1 MALLA
6 RSCIPA
12 QQCGRGASGNR
23 ATLMRRREVFT
34 LLGGLAAAW
43 PLAGKAQQPSTG
55 SVIGFLNAGS
65 RKGYARPLATFL
77 QGLAAGGFV
86 DGDNV
91 SIAYRWAEGQYD
103 RLQAFAADLIQRNV
117 NVIAATSTPAAVV
130 AKAVTTTIPIV
141 FTTSGDPVQIGLVA
155 SLNEPGGNITGAS
168 QLNVEVAPKRL
179 ELMREIMP
187 GATKIGLLVNP
198 GSPVARTV
206 TKELQSASS
215 AVGVKLSI
223 LLAARQS
230 DFASVFATIAAQK
243 IEGLVIG
250 TDTFFN
256 SHSEELAALALSH
269 RVPAIYQYS
278 EFTEAGGLMSYG
290 GNITESYRLA
300 GVYVGRIL
308 KGEKPANLP
317 VQQVTKVEL
326 IVNLRTAKLL
336 GLAISPTLLARADDI
351 IE

>member
-1 MALLA
+1 
-6 RSCIPA
+6 
-12 QQCGRGASGNR
+12 
-23 ATLMRRREVFT
+23 MRRRE
-34 LLGGLAAAW
+34 LLTFIGGAAAAW
-43 PLAGKAQQPSTG
+43 PLAAEAQPPPMQP
-55 SVIGFLNAGS
+55 VIGFINAGS
-65 RKGYARPLATFL
+65 RKSYARPLATFL
-77 QGLAAGGFV
+77 QGLGESGFV
-86 DGDNV
+86 DGVNV
-91 SIAYRWAEGQYD
+91 SIEYRWAEGQYD
-103 RLQAFAADLIQRNV
+103 RLQVFAADLIRRNV

-130 AKAVTTTIPIV
+130 AKAATTTIPIV

-187 GATKIGLLVNP
+187 AAMNFGLLVNP
-198 GSPVARTV
+198 GSPVAKTV
-206 TKELQSASS
+206 TKELQAASS
-215 AVGVKLSI
+215 AAGVKLSV
-223 LLAARQS
+223 LLAAREG
-230 DFASVFATIAAQK
+230 DFATVFAVVAAQK

-269 RVPAIYQYS
+269 RVPAIYQYP

-290 GNITESYRLA
+290 GNVTESYRLA

-308 KGEKPANLP
+308 TGEKPASLP

-326 IVNLRTAKLL
+326 ILNLRTAKAL
-336 GLAISPTLLARADDI
+336 GLAISPTLLARADDV